1 MRPSVP
7 TSHPAWGVAKAT
19 AQKPLTFGNVY
30 HVFPSSG
37 VHAGLVDPKI
47 GRIPSNRHQVRNAC
61 AETLHIA
68 ELQHLGAWH
77 DAGMPSLSTI
87 SGDSECAVAPLAQT
101 TCGFTGQTAMR
112 PLVVPLSCGV
122 NVG

>member
-1 MRPSVP
+1 VRNPALRRPKCNAVVESV
-7 TSHPAWGVAKAT
+7 GI
-19 AQKPLTFGNVY
+19 L
-30 HVFPSSG
+30 
-37 VHAGLVDPKI
+37 VHELHCLRGAAVGGLVDPKI
-47 GRIPSNRHQVRNAC
+47 GRIPSNRHQIRNAC